1 MSALPPLPQ
10 YFPLNPDRL
19 GPRLSACGFTRHLIS
34 DYVAERYGV
43 NVVVAGGNE
52 NDSAVQQAPG
62 ALYNGF
68 TVGAAEPG
76 IGRSLE
82 HILPGS
88 RREGTP
94 WI

>member
-1 MSALPPLPQ
+1 MARSWADGEERSERSALPDDGRLDRQASGRRRPAMPPHRSFSIPRR
-10 YFPLNPDRL
+10 YDELNE
-19 GPRLSACGFTRHLIS
+19 A
-34 DYVAERYGV
+34 
-43 NVVVAGGNE
+43 AGGNE
-52 NDSAVQQAPG
+52 
-62 ALYNGF
+62 
-68 TVGAAEPG
+68 AAEPG